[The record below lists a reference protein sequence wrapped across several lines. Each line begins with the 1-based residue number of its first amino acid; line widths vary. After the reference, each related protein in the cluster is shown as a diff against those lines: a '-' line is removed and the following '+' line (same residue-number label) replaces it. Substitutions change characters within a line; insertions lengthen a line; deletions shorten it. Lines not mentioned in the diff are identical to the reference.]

1 MSRSAFR
8 IAALTMAASVLLAA
22 IGAVRA
28 HAGQSPPPR
37 TLDATSPITDVLG
50 EGTRQSGLRPP
61 DRQLAQWAFG
71 AWERSADKRL
81 RFEAAAESGA
91 IVRLYWAE
99 SNEGQYG
106 EMRPLTVGGRR
117 GAAVYIR
124 PDIDSLGED
133 IARRARVDPLLRD
146 TIVYLTCVHELGH
159 ALGLMHTSDFRDIM
173 YFFGFGGDIVEY
185 FERYRRQLRVRDDI
199 AGVAGVSDAD
209 IRRLREMYAAR

>member
-28 HAGQSPPPR
+28 HAGQSPAPR
-37 TLDATSPITDVLG
+37 ILDATSPITYFIG
-50 EGTRQSGLRPP
+50 EGTRQTGFRPP

-81 RFEAAAESGA
+81 RFEATAESGA

-199 AGVAGVSDAD
+199 AAVAGVSDAD